1 MWFGS
6 HSCRCGGGGGF
17 LQPWEERERKKGR
30 KEGVEGVWF
39 LMVQVVMGILRKED
53 RRIQVTIGW
62 GETERKKEG
71 KLSVVVY
78 LILHLDGFYSHFH
91 WDTYQVSLSLS
102 GP

>member
-1 MWFGS
+1 MGREEEEEGKERG
-6 HSCRCGGGGGF
+6 CRRG
-17 LQPWEERERKKGR
+17 
-30 KEGVEGVWF
+30 WF
-39 LMVQVVMGILRKED
+39 LMVKVVMGILRKED

-62 GETERKKEG
+62 GESESERKKEG

-91 WDTYQVSLSLS
+91 WDTFQVRLSLS